1 MVILF
6 PDGKLAACSAGHDGA
21 FEHINPALQSR
32 IFGDGMNACKLI
44 SVFSAAV
51 VLILLLAVAS
61 APAQG
66 RHFYAYAQCQR
77 VIDADGLEHEHWSLA
92 TFRANTLIGRTVG
105 RIYIALA
112 HERFAR
118 MKRASAVGR

>member
-1 MVILF
+1 
-6 PDGKLAACSAGHDGA
+6 
-21 FEHINPALQSR
+21 
-32 IFGDGMNACKLI
+32 MNACELI

-51 VLILLLAVAS
+51 VLILVLAVVS
-61 APAQG
+61 APPQG

-77 VIDADGLEHEHWSLA
+77 VTDPDGLERDHWSLA

-112 HERFAR
+112 HARFTRMHRAR
-118 MKRASAVGR
+118 SARS